1 MEKTKRLSVARAIL
15 YGGLA
20 VGVLDGLYAVV
31 VWALRGVKP
40 DRVFQGVAAG
50 LLGRDSFEGGAST
63 ALLGLLLHFFIAFCV
78 AAVYVLASRR
88 LDVLTRRPVLCGLLY
103 GVLVYLAMTF
113 VVVPLSAAR
122 GGVPTLPM
130 FLLNAAAHALLVGLP
145 VAMFAAGA
153 AGAAGSR
160 AGLLRR

>member
-1 MEKTKRLSVARAIL
+1 MEKTQRLSAARAIL

-20 VGVLDGLYAVV
+20 VGILDGLYAVV
-31 VWALRGVKP
+31 LWALRGVKP

-50 LLGRDSFEGGAST
+50 LLGRDSFEGGTPA

-78 AAVYVLASRR
+78 AALYVLASRR
-88 LDVLTRRPVLCGLLY
+88 MDVLTRRPVICGLLY

-113 VVVPLSAAR
+113 VVVPLSAAP

-130 FLLNAAAHALLVGLP
+130 FLLNAAAHAFLVGLP
-145 VAMFAAGA
+145 AAMFAAR
-153 AGAAGSR
+153 S
-160 AGLLRR
+160 LRR

>member
-1 MEKTKRLSVARAIL
+1 MEKTRRLSAARAIV

-20 VGVLDGLYAVV
+20 VGILDGLYAVV

-50 LLGRDSFEGGAST
+50 LLGRESFEGGLPT

-88 LDVLTRRPVLCGLLY
+88 WDVLTRRPVICGLLY
-103 GVLVYLAMTF
+103 GVLVYLVMTF

-122 GGVPTLPM
+122 GGVPTLPR

-145 VAMFAAGA
+145 AALF
-153 AGAAGSR
+153 AAGSR
-160 AGLLRR
+160 AGSLTR

>member
-1 MEKTKRLSVARAIL
+1 MEKTQRLSTARAIL

-20 VGVLDGLYAVV
+20 VGILDGLYAVV

-40 DRVFQGVAAG
+40 GQVFQGVAAG
-50 LLGRDSFEGGAST
+50 LLGRESFAGGTPT

-88 LDVLTRRPVLCGLLY
+88 LDVLARRPVICGLLY
-103 GVLVYLAMTF
+103 GVLVYLVMTF

-122 GGVPTLPM
+122 GGVPTLSS
-130 FLLNAAAHALLVGLP
+130 FLLNATFHALLVGLP
-145 VAMFAAGA
+145 AALFAAR
-153 AGAAGSR
+153 AAGSR
-160 AGLLRR
+160 